1 MHSGATARRAV
12 RRYAL
17 FGKEARMSQ
26 MSPRYQDDTGR
37 QDVAAPA
44 ATVEKSD
51 PTPVD
56 EKRGQRMLLGISLVG
71 VLFLIVIILAV
82 IAFR

>member
-1 MHSGATARRAV
+1 
-12 RRYAL
+12 
-17 FGKEARMSQ
+17 MSQ
-26 MSPRYQDDTGR
+26 TSPRYKDETGR

-56 EKRGQRMLLGISLVG
+56 EERGRRMVLGISLVG
-71 VLFLIVIILAV
+71 VLFLIVIILVLAL
-82 IAFR
+82 R